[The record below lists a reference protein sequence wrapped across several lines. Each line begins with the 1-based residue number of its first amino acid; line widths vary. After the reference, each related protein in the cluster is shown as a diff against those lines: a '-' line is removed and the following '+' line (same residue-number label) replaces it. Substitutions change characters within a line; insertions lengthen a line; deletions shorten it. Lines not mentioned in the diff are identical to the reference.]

1 MKNSAMKNA
10 QLNPSRRDFM
20 LKASVAAAAGLAL
33 ADPALFAP
41 RAEAQNASAGASAG
55 IKLFTAEALDS
66 EIAAMQAAPANNTIV
81 TNKNFT
87 VMLTVETAKS
97 APEFEYHEG
106 RDHVLYI
113 LDGATVYEVGGTPK
127 GAHSTR
133 PGEWLA
139 PESEGAVTYKLKKGD
154 MLVLPRGTPHKR
166 LTEGSVTLLLVSPM
180 GSVQA

>member
-1 MKNSAMKNA
+1 MKKSVLKNA
-10 QLNPSRRDFM
+10 GLHPSRRDFM
-20 LKASVAAAAGLAL
+20 LTAPVAAAAAG
-33 ADPALFAP
+33 FAFGDS
-41 RAEAQNASAGASAG
+41 RVVAQGQDAAVGAAAGVR
-55 IKLFTAEALDS
+55 LFTSEALDD
-66 EIAAMQAAPANNTIV
+66 EIKAMHGGPANNTIV
-81 TNKNFT
+81 TDRDFT
-87 VMLTVETAKS
+87 IILTVETAKS

-113 LDGATVYEVGGTPK
+113 LDGTTVYEVGGTPK

-139 PESEGAVTYKLKKGD
+139 PDSEGAVTYKLKKGD

-180 GSVQA
+180 GSAKA